1 VDRVDPQHPGVAV
14 GGGVELPHQP
24 VAVQDR

>member
-1 VDRVDPQHPGVAV
+1 VDRVDPEHAGSAI